1 MLGHRNLQPAEI
13 LSQAEHLILT
23 NHYPSY
29 SDLYRNGFVHTRV
42 RAYQAR
48 AVRCDVF
55 RLRPDEAVSYHEFE
69 DVNVVT
75 GSQEVVHQ
83 MLSSGR
89 YKSVLVH
96 FLNEAMWQVLQH
108 HVGLVKI
115 FVWVHGAE
123 IQPLHRRDN
132 FENEQQRDAAKVQSE
147 ARMIF
152 WRGLLR
158 EMPENLKLIF
168 VSNFLAEVVME
179 DLGFRLPKKHY
190 EVVHNP
196 IDTELFAYHPKP
208 AEQRRKILSIRPYA
222 SRTYANDLSVKAILA
237 LTGKP
242 YFKDLE
248 FRMIGDGKLF
258 EEVLG
263 PLRDFSNVYI
273 ERRFLTHAE
282 IAALHREYGIFLCP
296 TRMDTQGVSRDEAMA
311 SGLVPVTNA
320 VAAIPE
326 FADDSCGILA
336 PGEDAEAM
344 ARGIALLY
352 EQPQKF
358 AAMSEA
364 AAKRVRAQSDAQR
377 IICAELAVVVDGSEQ
392 IKYSVLKD
400 AA

>member
-1 MLGHRNLQPAEI
+1 
-13 LSQAEHLILT
+13 
-23 NHYPSY
+23 
-29 SDLYRNGFVHTRV
+29 LYRNGFVHTRV

-48 AVRCDVF
+48 AVRCDIF
-55 RLRPDEAVSYHEFE
+55 RLRSDEAVSYHEFE
-69 DVNVVT
+69 DTNVIT
-75 GSQEVVHQ
+75 GPQEALHK
-83 MLSSGR
+83 LLIGGR

-108 HVGLVKI
+108 HIGRVKI

-123 IQPLHRRDN
+123 IQPFHRRDN

-147 ARMIF
+147 ARMSF

-158 EMPENLKLIF
+158 KMPENLKLIF
-168 VSNFLAEVVME
+168 VSNFLAEVAME

-190 EVVHNP
+190 EVIHNP

-208 AEQRRKILSIRPYA
+208 AEQRKKILSIRPYA

-258 EEVLG
+258 DEVLA
-263 PLRDFSNVYI
+263 PLSGFSNVYI
-273 ERRFLTHAE
+273 EKRFLTHAE

-326 FADDSCGILA
+326 FVDDSCGILA
-336 PGEDAEAM
+336 PEQDAEAM

-352 EQPQKF
+352 EHPQKF

-364 AAKRVRAQSDAQR
+364 ASKRVRAQSDVQR
-377 IICAELAVVVDGSEQ
+377 VIGAELAVVFDDSEQ
-392 IKYSVLKD
+392 IKHSVLDD